1 MPRIYSAVYQP
12 YTYEEL
18 IAPLQAST
26 QEHKAVEKEYTDSM
40 MMVDAL
46 RSRAE
51 QEPNSPWAINLV
63 NYANQLE
70 GYANDL
76 MQNGL
81 NGTTRGNL
89 MNMHSGFGK
98 TVTPVV
104 NALAR
109 EKELQAIR
117 DKASG
122 TRAVFGRNPT
132 IQELI
137 DNPALTQSNYSGENI
152 YQTAKDAAAQYAARE
167 IELFDPVNYNAYL
180 YKYGK
185 EQGFSNEEIAQMLE
199 NDPQFAELFGYIR
212 EQFGYPNDQTLTN
225 EQINKLNNEIVAGA
239 LAGFGHDIDMKYNN
253 RPDYMNPLQW
263 AQYHKL
269 MSGDENPTGSTQRHG
284 EYFKIDPKYQ
294 NVKTQQGVVNNTI
307 FDSDGNMKN
316 DFKNFKVLNEN
327 GQWMDMDF
335 MKAYK
340 EYIAPLEQY
349 HAAMSMYREAPDFV
363 TVGPESI
370 ETYEKP
376 DKPDVLKNIPDDK
389 IEEVYQYYKRIGA
402 TKDTYNALKDL
413 GVNDLSN
420 DQHIQTSKSL
430 NDYTNNLAS
439 LQYTTKILYKDYDDV
454 VQALREYGTSNRN
467 RKYSKDV
474 YEVDDYLNQG
484 KSVKRNSKLGFEDLK
499 KDDITGMEFSLKS
512 KDYIYINISGKG
524 KFKVPVSFFDVELG
538 KEIDQIYAIYQQMD
552 DPNNPYVQ
560 QQVQDYIAETI
571 EKFFK
576 ERSSQIYGKT
586 VKKE

>member
-1 MPRIYSAVYQP
+1 
-12 YTYEEL
+12 
-18 IAPLQAST
+18 
-26 QEHKAVEKEYTDSM
+26 
-40 MMVDAL
+40 
-46 RSRAE
+46 
-51 QEPNSPWAINLV
+51 
-63 NYANQLE
+63 
-70 GYANDL
+70 
-76 MQNGL
+76 
-81 NGTTRGNL
+81 
-89 MNMHSGFGK
+89 
-98 TVTPVV
+98 
-104 NALAR
+104 
-109 EKELQAIR
+109 
-117 DKASG
+117 
-122 TRAVFGRNPT
+122 
-132 IQELI
+132 
-137 DNPALTQSNYSGENI
+137 
-152 YQTAKDAAAQYAARE
+152 
-167 IELFDPVNYNAYL
+167 
-180 YKYGK
+180 
-185 EQGFSNEEIAQMLE
+185 
-199 NDPQFAELFGYIR
+199 
-212 EQFGYPNDQTLTN
+212 
-225 EQINKLNNEIVAGA
+225 LNNEIVAGA

-413 GVNDLSN
+413 GVNNLSN

-439 LQYTTKILYKDYDDV
+439 L
-454 VQALREYGTSNRN
+454 
-467 RKYSKDV
+467 
-474 YEVDDYLNQG
+474 
-484 KSVKRNSKLGFEDLK
+484 
-499 KDDITGMEFSLKS
+499 
-512 KDYIYINISGKG
+512 
-524 KFKVPVSFFDVELG
+524 
-538 KEIDQIYAIYQQMD
+538 
-552 DPNNPYVQ
+552 
-560 QQVQDYIAETI
+560 
-571 EKFFK
+571 
-576 ERSSQIYGKT
+576 
-586 VKKE
+586 